1 MKQITI
7 LLLAILIFSCK
18 SNKKEIVETIQEIPE
33 KSTAKK
39 HASAIDVNADFE
51 DVIADWKEL
60 NTVKHFL
67 KKFEKVSPNEALS
80 NALELRDLVK
90 SLKDSI
96 KPAIFDIPSFK
107 ARVNVLEN
115 ETLRLAD
122 LTLIPAI
129 TPTEINSQVNK
140 TIGAFSAVNSKI
152 NSILSKKRFEDE
164 IDIKVDFI
172 GIDSTMIDSTTRKS
186 INLKNKEELEKK
198 KNKQ

>member
-198 KNKQ
+198 KNKK